1 MAEEKMLS
9 PMEIDAIGE
18 VMNISMGSAA
28 TAVST
33 MLDRQTVITTPTVT
47 IMKMADVDYTDLEPA
62 MIVKIVYVEGVSGSN
77 VMAFKQSDMQLIL
90 NQLMGIDEPPSD
102 DFVFDELSISAACE
116 VMNQM
121 MGSSAS
127 ALSDF
132 LSKRIDISP
141 PTATVMDEE
150 NTFKGALGISDD
162 ETIVSI
168 NFNLEIVGIT
178 KSEFMSV
185 LTVDLA
191 KEIIG
196 QFMNTDDSVSLPE
209 ESVAVAESVP
219 MQEQVQT
226 QQSYPLEHQ
235 QTAAMPAQ
243 IGNSAQ
249 IAAPPPPRATAPP
262 PSEIHPAQFPT
273 FDQPG
278 NGFAVPSGNIN
289 LLMNVPL
296 TISVEIGKTQRK
308 IKDIMDFA
316 HGTVLELEKQAG
328 APVDIVVNGQLMAR
342 GDVVVIDDNFGVRV
356 TEILNVQDVINNL
369 QNNL

>member
-1 MAEEKMLS
+1 MADEKTLS

-33 MLDRQTVITTPTVT
+33 MLDRQTVITTPSVTV
-47 IMKMADVDYTDLEPA
+47 MKMADIDYTDLEPA

-90 NQLMGIDEPPSD
+90 NQLMGIEDPPD
-102 DFVFDELSISAACE
+102 DNFVFDELSISAACE

-121 MGSSAS
+121 MGASAS

-141 PTATVMDEE
+141 PNATVMDEE
-150 NTFKGALGISDD
+150 NTFKGALGLSDD
-162 ETIVSI
+162 ETVVSI

-178 KSEFMSV
+178 ESQFMSV

-196 QFMNTDDSVSLPE
+196 QFMGGDDAVSLPE
-209 ESVAVAESVP
+209 ETNVAEPTTSSD
-219 MQEQVQT
+219 MG
-226 QQSYPLEHQ
+226 QQQQAYPIEHQ
-235 QTAAMPAQ
+235 QSAAMPAQ

-249 IAAPPPPRATAPP
+249 LVTAPLPRATAPP

-273 FDQPG
+273 FDQPSG
-278 NGFAVPSGNIN
+278 GFEVPSGNIN

-296 TISVEIGKTQRK
+296 TITVEIGKTKRK
-308 IKDIMDFA
+308 IKDIMEFA

-342 GDVVVIDDNFGVRV
+342 GDVVVIEDNFGVRI
-356 TEILNVQDVINNL
+356 TEILNVQDVLNNL
-369 QNNL
+369 QNI

>member
-1 MAEEKMLS
+1 MAEENMLS

-47 IMKMADVDYTDLEPA
+47 VMKMADIDYTDLEPA
-62 MIVKIVYVEGVSGSN
+62 MIVKIVYVEGLDGSN

-121 MGSSAS
+121 MGASAS

-132 LSKRIDISP
+132 LSMRIDISP
-141 PTATVMDEE
+141 PTATVMNEE
-150 NTFKGALGISDD
+150 NTFKGALGISDE
-162 ETIVSI
+162 ETVVTI

-178 KSEFMSV
+178 QSQFMSV

-191 KEIIG
+191 KAIINK
-196 QFMNTDDSVSLPE
+196 FMGGEDSISLPE
-209 ESVAVAESVP
+209 EVP
-219 MQEQVQT
+219 VPEPVSAASQPQPVYPMDH
-226 QQSYPLEHQ
+226 QQS
-235 QTAAMPAQ
+235 ASMPPQ
-243 IGNSAQ
+243 VGNSAQ
-249 IAAPPPPRATAPP
+249 LVTAMPPRATAPP
-262 PSEIHPAQFPT
+262 PSEIHPAQFPS
-273 FDQPG
+273 FDQSQG
-278 NGFAVPSGNIN
+278 AIEVPAGNIN

-296 TISVEIGKTQRK
+296 TISVEIGKTKRK

-342 GDVVVIDDNFGVRV
+342 GDVVVIEDNFGVRI

-369 QNNL
+369 QNNI

>member
-1 MAEEKMLS
+1 
-9 PMEIDAIGE
+9 
-18 VMNISMGSAA
+18 MGSAA

-33 MLDRQTVITTPTVT
+33 MLDRQTVITTPSVT
-47 IMKMADVDYTDLEPA
+47 IMKMAEIDYTDLEPA

-90 NQLMGIDEPPSD
+90 NQLMGIEDPPD
-102 DFVFDELSISAACE
+102 DNFVFDELSISAACE

-121 MGSSAS
+121 MGASAS

-150 NTFKGALGISDD
+150 NTFKGALGISDE
-162 ETIVSI
+162 ETVVTI
-168 NFNLEIVGIT
+168 NFDLEIVGIT
-178 KSEFMSV
+178 KSQFMSV

-196 QFMNTDDSVSLPE
+196 QFMGGDDTITIPDEPTPVAAPE
-209 ESVAVAESVP
+209 PPVGQPQDVYP
-219 MQEQVQT
+219 LQT
-226 QQSYPLEHQ
+226 QQS
-235 QTAAMPAQ
+235 AAMPPQ
-243 IGNSAQ
+243 LGNSAQ
-249 IAAPPPPRATAPP
+249 INTAPPPRATAPP
-262 PSEIHPAQFPT
+262 PAEIHPAQFPT
-273 FDQPG
+273 FDQPAG
-278 NGFAVPSGNIN
+278 GLEVPSGNIN

-296 TISVEIGKTQRK
+296 TITVEIGKTKRK

-342 GDVVVIDDNFGVRV
+342 GDVVVIEDNFGVRI

-369 QNNL
+369 QNSK